1 MFVGS
6 GNSGNS
12 TNYAVLRRRLN
23 LTQDDVNE
31 QNPTD
36 ITYVHRYIFKIV
48 KACDVNEIS
57 RISMEIKFVFPIL
70 KLFVLTLF

>member
-1 MFVGS
+1 MRKLNRFLYVGS

-36 ITYVHRYIFKIV
+36 ITYVHR
-48 KACDVNEIS
+48 
-57 RISMEIKFVFPIL
+57 
-70 KLFVLTLF
+70 